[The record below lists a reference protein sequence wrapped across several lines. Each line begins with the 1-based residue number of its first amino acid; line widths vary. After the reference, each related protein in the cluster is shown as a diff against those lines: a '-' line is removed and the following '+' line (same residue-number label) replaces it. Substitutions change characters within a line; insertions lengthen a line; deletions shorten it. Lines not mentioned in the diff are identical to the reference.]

1 MVMCDLEKLITD
13 KQDALRGRRRDW
25 IDDVK
30 DWSGRADW
38 AVISIVLTVSVLA
51 AIGLSL

>member
-1 MVMCDLEKLITD
+1 MVDLEKLIAD

-25 IDDVK
+25 IDEVK
-30 DWSGRADW
+30 DWSARTDW
-38 AVISIVLTVSVLA
+38 AVISLVLTVGILA